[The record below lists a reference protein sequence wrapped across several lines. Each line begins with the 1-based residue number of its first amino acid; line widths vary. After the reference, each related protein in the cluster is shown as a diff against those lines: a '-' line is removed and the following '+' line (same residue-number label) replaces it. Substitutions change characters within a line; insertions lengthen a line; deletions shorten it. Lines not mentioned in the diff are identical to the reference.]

1 VNDAI
6 CVSLCNIVQDLV
18 IMVPFIKG
26 TNVTTTSY
34 LLFHTACVVIYFV
47 TSLSQQWRLAALSAV
62 ETASNASPKSTQAP
76 HAVLPAATAAQ
87 DLAVHRGCGV
97 TWVAPSAE
105 QTIALTTPGVTCW
118 KMLVPLVLSLR
129 QNFLEL
135 VT

>member
-1 VNDAI
+1 MELVSRATAISQLENLVVNEAI
-6 CVSLCNIVQDLV
+6 CVSLCNTVQDLV
-18 IMVPFIKG
+18 ITVPFVKG

-34 LLFHTACVVIYFV
+34 LLFYIACIVIHFV
-47 TSLSQQWRLAALSAV
+47 MSLSQQWRLAALSAV

-105 QTIALTTPGVTCW
+105 RTIALTTPGATC
-118 KMLVPLVLSLR
+118 
-129 QNFLEL
+129 
-135 VT
+135 